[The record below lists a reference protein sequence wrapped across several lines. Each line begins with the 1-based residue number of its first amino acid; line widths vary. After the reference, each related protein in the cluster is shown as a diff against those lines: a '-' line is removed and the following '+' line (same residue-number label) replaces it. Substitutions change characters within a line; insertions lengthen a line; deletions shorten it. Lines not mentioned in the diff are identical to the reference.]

1 MAFLLQFLFY
11 PEGNG
16 PAAGILTLSLVTL
29 SLDLSLFKGQ
39 KRDTLIIYRCL
50 LIFDG
55 SSQSPSPI
63 QYKVLAIYS
72 NPTSF
77 KLSSHLGLLYQ
88 PFKLV
93 NGAAYSLGA
102 SFFK

>member
-16 PAAGILTLSLVTL
+16 LAAGILTLSLVTL
-29 SLDLSLFKGQ
+29 SLDLSLIQDRIPAFAGMTDHRQ
-39 KRDTLIIYRCL
+39 KNGADQH
-50 LIFDG
+50 
-55 SSQSPSPI
+55 SM
-63 QYKVLAIYS
+63 
-72 NPTSF
+72 
-77 KLSSHLGLLYQ
+77 LSSHLGLLYQ